1 MSVSSLKPEAFASFS
16 FSYGKHETAKTILKA
31 IEPDNVKA
39 PPGISIDTEIE
50 GSTLL
55 VKISCARGIGS
66 LIATIDD
73 LLSCIQAA
81 EKAIGELR
89 A

>member
-1 MSVSSLKPEAFASFS
+1 MSVNKSEPDAFASFS
-16 FSYGKHETAKTILKA
+16 FSYGKHETARTILKA
-31 IEPDNVKA
+31 IEPDNVEA

-50 GSTLL
+50 VSTLL
-55 VKISCARGIGS
+55 VKVSCERDIGS

-81 EKAIGELR
+81 ERAIGELR

>member
-1 MSVSSLKPEAFASFS
+1 VSKSEPDAFASLS
-16 FSYGKHETAKTILKA
+16 FNYGKHETANTILKA
-31 IEPDNVKA
+31 IEPDNVKS

-55 VKISCARGIGS
+55 VRVSCERGIGS

-81 EKAIGELR
+81 ERAIGELR

>member
-1 MSVSSLKPEAFASFS
+1 MSVSSSEPEASAAFS

-39 PPGISIDTEIE
+39 PRGISIDTEIE
-50 GSTLL
+50 GSTLH

-81 EKAIGELR
+81 ERAIGELR